1 MTDSAQPPIERLNNA
16 ATRTALT
23 VAQQLTHK
31 EGPRIPNL
39 LPENEFALRLTIIDL
54 EHVAADGAEL
64 AMQHQPGVP
73 LRDRAYA
80 FMVFT
85 RTAVDIIDATTRW
98 VNIAC
103 EDSGPAHVAAYAALL
118 GVLTR
123 QLITAGRPPSWLRD
137 TARTCAVSVAADIA
151 RDRNTPYAAAT
162 LKARMDAADA
172 ATRPWDD

>member
-1 MTDSAQPPIERLNNA
+1 MTDSAQPPTDRLNNA
-16 ATRTALT
+16 ATRTALA
-23 VAQQLTHK
+23 VARQLTH
-31 EGPRIPNL
+31 EEDLRIPNL
-39 LPENEFALRLTIIDL
+39 LPENEFALRLTIADL

-80 FMVFT
+80 LMVYT

-98 VNIAC
+98 VNTAC

-123 QLITAGRPPSWLRD
+123 QLITSGRPSSWLRD
-137 TARTCAVSVAADIA
+137 TARTCAVSVAADIGC
-151 RDRNTPYAAAT
+151 DKY
-162 LKARMDAADA
+162 
-172 ATRPWDD
+172 RPCDD